1 MSSIEEIEE
10 IAVNATENADEFDII
25 KKNLDEVVRKV
36 EAAKKARPMG
46 GEVKILLATKTV
58 PAEKILFAARE
69 LGFSLVG
76 ENRVPELLEKYDDI
90 KGDCDIHLIGHLQT
104 NKVKNVVGRV
114 SLIESLDSLRLA
126 AEIDRVSA
134 LRGVTTDV
142 LVEINIGREEAKG
155 GVMPEDTAKF
165 FEEIAQFKN
174 IRPVGIM
181 TMAPKC
187 ERKSDYRR
195 YFNKTYE
202 IFLDIS
208 RKYLYNII
216 EPVLSMGMSD
226 SFEEAVMEGATEVR
240 VGSAVFGSRAY
251 GLPLTNV

>member
-1 MSSIEEIEE
+1 MNINEEY
-10 IAVNATENADEFDII
+10 DII
-25 KKNLDEVVRKV
+25 KRNLEEVARRV
-36 EAAKKARPMG
+36 EDAKRVSPHG
-46 GEVKILLATKTV
+46 GDVKILLATKTV
-58 PAEKILFAARE
+58 PAEKILYAAKD

-90 KGDCDIHLIGHLQT
+90 KDACDIHLIGHLQT

-134 LRGVTTDV
+134 LRGVVSDV
-142 LVEINIGREEAKG
+142 LVEINIGKEEAKG
-155 GVMPEDTAKF
+155 GVMPEDAERF
-165 FEEIAQFKN
+165 FEEIAVFEH

-240 VGSAVFGSRAY
+240 VGSAVFGNRVY
-251 GLPLTNV
+251 GLSEESHSSHSTH